1 MMKKILVV
9 GIALLSLFA
18 ISACTRT
25 QQSAAVGA
33 GAGAVIGG
41 VTTGT
46 IQGAAV
52 GAAVGGV
59 AGAVV
64 GQVAGEPERCYY
76 RAQDG
81 RLYIDDCPEG

>member
-1 MMKKILVV
+1 MKKLFVIAV
-9 GIALLSLFA
+9 ALLSLFA
-18 ISACTRT
+18 VSACTRT

-46 IQGAAV
+46 VQGAAI

-64 GQVAGEPERCYY
+64 GQVAGEPEKCYF
-76 RAQDG
+76 RANDG
-81 RLYIDDCPEG
+81 RLYIDDCPAG